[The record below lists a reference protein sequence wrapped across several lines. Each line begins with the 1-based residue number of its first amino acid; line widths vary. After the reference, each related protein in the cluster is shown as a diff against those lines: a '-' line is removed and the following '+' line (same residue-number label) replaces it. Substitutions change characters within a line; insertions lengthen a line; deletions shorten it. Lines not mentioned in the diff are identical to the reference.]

1 MTILCIES
9 STSVC
14 SAAICKDGEPIKQ
27 CISYE
32 GSNHARL
39 LPRYIEEL
47 LSLARE
53 QGLSIEAV
61 ALSEGPGSYTGLR
74 IGASTSKGLCY
85 GLNIPLIPIPTLEVL
100 CQAAKKNLSSVSP
113 KDGLCSVSE
122 AVLVPMID
130 ARRMEVYTA
139 IFDSE
144 LKVESRKSKEQRVRA
159 VVVENEES
167 VLFERS
173 GPSSLSAAVYNLSAE
188 GGLAAERSYYYFG
201 DGAEKC
207 AKIFTKPN
215 WHYVPNIVPEAQF
228 MGAIV
233 ESRKSKVESRKSKV
247 ESPKMISGAELAY
260 YEPFYLKE
268 FIAAPSHV
276 KGLN

>member
-1 MTILCIES
+1 MTILCIET

-14 SAAICKDGEPIKQ
+14 SAAICKDGVPAKQ
-27 CISYE
+27 CIHYE

-39 LPRYIEEL
+39 LPLYIDEL
-47 LSLARE
+47 LQYARE
-53 QGLSIEAV
+53 NGLTIDAV

-74 IGASTSKGLCY
+74 IETSTAKGLCY
-85 GLNIPLIPIPTLEVL
+85 GLNVPLIPVPTLDVL
-100 CQAAKKNLSSVSP
+100 CAAAKRSLSSVSA
-113 KDGLCSVSE
+113 
-122 AVLVPMID
+122 AVFIPMID

-144 LKVESRKSKEQRVRA
+144 SKVESRKSEEERARA

-167 VLFERS
+167 FFT
-173 GPSSLSAAVYNLSAE
+173 PSLLGE
-188 GGLAAERSYYYFG
+188 GRGGASYYYFG
-201 DGAEKC
+201 DGAAKC
-207 AKIFTKPN
+207 QAVLTSPN
-215 WHYVPNIVPEAQF
+215 WHYLPNIVPEAQYV
-228 MGAIV
+228 G
-233 ESRKSKVESRKSKV
+233 RL
-247 ESPKMISGAELAY
+247 AEQIAVHCTPYTVHQLAY

>member
-47 LSLARE
+47 LSFARE
-53 QGLSIEAV
+53 QALSIEAV

-74 IGASTSKGLCY
+74 IGASTAKGLCY
-85 GLNIPLIPIPTLEVL
+85 GLNIPLIPVPTLDVL
-100 CQAAKKNLSSVSP
+100 CEAARKSLCSVSP
-113 KDGLCSVSE
+113 KDGLCSVNE
-122 AVLVPMID
+122 AVLIPMID
-130 ARRMEVYTA
+130 ARRMEVYT
-139 IFDSE
+139 
-144 LKVESRKSKEQRVRA
+144 KVEGETKA

-167 VLFERS
+167 VLCQNS
-173 GPSSLSAAVYNLSAE
+173 
-188 GGLAAERSYYYFG
+188 GLAAERSYYYFG

-207 AKIFTKPN
+207 SKIFTKPN
-215 WHYVPNIVPEAQF
+215 WHFIPGIVPEAQH
-228 MGAIV
+228 MGALV
-233 ESRKSKVESRKSKV
+233 ESRKSKVESR
-247 ESPKMISGAELAY
+247 KMISGAELAY

>member
-14 SAAICKDGEPIKQ
+14 SAAICKDGVPGRQ
-27 CISYE
+27 CISYD

-39 LPRYIEEL
+39 LPRYLDDL
-47 LSLARE
+47 LSYARE
-53 QGLSIEAV
+53 EGLSIDAV

-74 IGASTSKGLCY
+74 IGASTAKGLCY
-85 GLNIPLIPIPTLEVL
+85 GLNVPLIPIPTLEIL
-100 CQAAKKNLSSVSP
+100 CEAAKRTLCSVSP

-139 IFDSE
+139 IYDSRAKGE
-144 LKVESRKSKEQRVRA
+144 RLEANGGGARA

-167 VLFERS
+167 VLCQHS
-173 GPSSLSAAVYNLSAE
+173 GLSAQ
-188 GGLAAERSYYYFG
+188 RSYFYFG
-201 DGAEKC
+201 DGAAKC
-207 AKIFTKPN
+207 QAVLKSGN
-215 WHYVPNIVPEAQF
+215 WHFIPGIVPEAQY

-233 ESRKSKVESRKSKV
+233 ESRKSKVQ
-247 ESPKMISGAELAY
+247 SPKMISGAELAY

-276 KGLN
+276 KGLH